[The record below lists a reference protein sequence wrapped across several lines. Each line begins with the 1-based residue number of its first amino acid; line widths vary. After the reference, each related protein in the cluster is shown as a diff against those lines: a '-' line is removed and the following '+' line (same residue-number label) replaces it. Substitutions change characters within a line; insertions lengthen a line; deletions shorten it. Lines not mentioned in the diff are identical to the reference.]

1 MFYLLN
7 FLINSKTCSLFL
19 SFLLILFPAFN
30 QQGKDH
36 LNEQEVERVR
46 EAQLIDLRAKV
57 FLHIAER
64 RLNVILGLAPTSFN
78 EKDEKDGKDKKK
90 DKKKKEEKEEKEEK
104 EKLDKYGPEP
114 SGTTAQLLDNY
125 TKVISELLDKLDDVY
140 EKKKDD
146 PAFSK
151 AIDKII
157 DKSQDHLKLLE
168 KISSKVNNS
177 DEERALGKAVETIE
191 TALTGARSFKS
202 ASK

>member
-90 DKKKKEEKEEKEEK
+90 DKKKKEEKEEK

>member
-7 FLINSKTCSLFL
+7 FFINSKTCSLFL
-19 SFLLILFPAFN
+19 SFLLVLFPAFS
-30 QQGKDH
+30 QRGKDH
-36 LNEQEVERVR
+36 LNEQEAERVR

-78 EKDEKDGKDKKK
+78 EKDEKDEKKDGKDKKK
-90 DKKKKEEKEEKEEK
+90 DKKKKDEEEKP
-104 EKLDKYGPEP
+104 DKYGPEP
-114 SGTTAQLLDNY
+114 SGTTSQLLDNY
-125 TKVISELLDKLDDVY
+125 TKVISELLDKLDDAY

-146 PAFSK
+146 PDFGK

-168 KISSKVNNS
+168 KISSKVS
-177 DEERALGKAVETIE
+177 SPDEERALGKAVETVE
-191 TALTGARSFKS
+191 TALMGARSFKS
-202 ASK
+202 ESK

>member
-7 FLINSKTCSLFL
+7 FFINSKTCSLFL
-19 SFLLILFPAFN
+19 TFLLVFFPAIS
-30 QQGKDH
+30 QRGKDH
-36 LNEQEVERVR
+36 LNEQEAERVR

-64 RLNVILGLAPTSFN
+64 RLNVILGLAPTSFSEN
-78 EKDEKDGKDKKK
+78 DEKDGKKDGKDKKK
-90 DKKKKEEKEEKEEK
+90 DKKKKEEEE

-114 SGTTAQLLDNY
+114 SGTTSQLLDNY

-146 PAFSK
+146 PAFGK

-168 KISSKVNNS
+168 KISNKVS
-177 DEERALGKAVETIE
+177 SPDEERALGKAVETVE
-191 TALTGARSFKS
+191 TALMGARSFKS
-202 ASK
+202 ESK

>member
-1 MFYLLN
+1 MFL
-7 FLINSKTCSLFL
+7 T
-19 SFLLILFPAFN
+19 FLLVLFPAFN

-64 RLNVILGLAPTSFN
+64 RLNVILGLTPPSFN
-78 EKDEKDGKDKKK
+78 EKDDKKKDEKDKKK
-90 DKKKKEEKEEKEEK
+90 DKKKKEEEE

-146 PAFSK
+146 PAFGK
-151 AIDKII
+151 AIEKII

-168 KISSKVNNS
+168 KISSKVNS
-177 DEERALGKAVETIE
+177 PDEERALGKAVETIE

-202 ASK
+202 ESK

>member
-1 MFYLLN
+1 MFYLLI
-7 FLINSKTCSLFL
+7 FFINSKICSLFL
-19 SFLLILFPAFN
+19 SLLLIFFPAFS
-30 QQGKDH
+30 QRGKDH
-36 LNEQEVERVR
+36 LNEQEAERVR

-78 EKDEKDGKDKKK
+78 EKDEKKDGKDKKK
-90 DKKKKEEKEEKEEK
+90 DKKKKDEEEEKP
-104 EKLDKYGPEP
+104 DKYGPEP
-114 SGTTAQLLDNY
+114 SGTTSQLLDNY

-146 PAFSK
+146 PDFGK

-168 KISSKVNNS
+168 KISSKVNS
-177 DEERALGKAVETIE
+177 PDEERALGKAVEMAE
-191 TALTGARSFKS
+191 TALMGARSFKPE
-202 ASK
+202 SK

>member
-168 KISSKVNNS
+168 KISSKVNS
-177 DEERALGKAVETIE
+177 PDEERALGKAVETIE

>member
-78 EKDEKDGKDKKK
+78 EKDGKDKKK

-168 KISSKVNNS
+168 KISSKVNS
-177 DEERALGKAVETIE
+177 PDEERALGKAVETIE

-202 ASK
+202 ESK

>member
-90 DKKKKEEKEEKEEK
+90 DKKKKEEKEEKE
-104 EKLDKYGPEP
+104 KLDKYGPEP

-168 KISSKVNNS
+168 KISSKVNS
-177 DEERALGKAVETIE
+177 PDEERALGKAVETIE

>member
-7 FLINSKTCSLFL
+7 FFINSKTCSLFL
-19 SFLLILFPAFN
+19 SFLLVLFPAFN
-30 QQGKDH
+30 QRGKDH
-36 LNEQEVERVR
+36 LNEQEAERVR

-78 EKDEKDGKDKKK
+78 EKDEKDEKKDGKDKKK
-90 DKKKKEEKEEKEEK
+90 DKKKKDEEEKP
-104 EKLDKYGPEP
+104 DKYGPEP

-125 TKVISELLDKLDDVY
+125 TRVISELLDKLDDVY

-146 PAFSK
+146 PDFGK

-168 KISSKVNNS
+168 KISSKVNS
-177 DEERALGKAVETIE
+177 PDEERALGKAVETVE
-191 TALTGARSFKS
+191 TALMGARSFKS
-202 ASK
+202 ESK